1 MLESLSGLKT
11 CNFIQKRL
19 QHRCFPVNI
28 AEFLRIAVFIEHFWW
43 LLECRAI
50 TLNQIQVASAAFL
63 RCSFRKIFPNS
74 WSIERRISTAE
85 SDLSRVAP
93 VTLLLSLSVIN
104 NFLEILQEFEENS
117 FQYKKQL

>member
-1 MLESLSGLKT
+1 M
-11 CNFIQKRL
+11 
-19 QHRCFPVNI
+19 
-28 AEFLRIAVFIEHFWW
+28 
-43 LLECRAI
+43 
-50 TLNQIQVASAAFL
+50 
-63 RCSFRKIFPNS
+63 
-74 WSIERRISTAE
+74 STAE